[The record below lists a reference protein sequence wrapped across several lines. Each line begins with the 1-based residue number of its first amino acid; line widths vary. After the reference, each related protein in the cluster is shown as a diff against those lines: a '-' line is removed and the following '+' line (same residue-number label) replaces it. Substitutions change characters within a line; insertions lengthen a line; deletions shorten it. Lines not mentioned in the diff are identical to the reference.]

1 MPRRSN
7 AQAKE
12 TRAAIIDR
20 AVATASIEGLEGVT
34 IGRLAD
40 DLGMSKAGVVGHFGT
55 KSELQRAAL
64 REAQAIFTRDV
75 WEPSAGE
82 APGLVRLRAVGEN
95 WVRHLSRCPF
105 PGGCFMTTVSTEWD
119 AREGPV
125 RDDVREG
132 FARWRSVLRDEAATA
147 VKNGELPADSDPD
160 QIAFELLAI
169 AMGLNQAVQLFKD
182 RRAPARARR
191 AIARLLDAE

>member
-12 TRAAIIDR
+12 TRAAIIGR
-20 AVATASIEGLEGVT
+20 AVHTASIEGLEGVT

-55 KSELQRAAL
+55 KTELQRAAL
-64 REAQAIFTRDV
+64 REAQQIFAREV

-82 APGLVRLRAVGEN
+82 EPGLSRLRAIGEN
-95 WVRHLSRCPF
+95 WVRHLSRSPF

-132 FARWRSVLRDEAATA
+132 FARWQRVLRSEAATA
-147 VKNGELPADSDPD
+147 IANGELPTDRDAD

-169 AMGLNQAVQLFKD
+169 AMGLNQALQLFSD
-182 RRAPARARR
+182 RRGPARARS
-191 AIARLLDAE
+191 AIARLLDSP